1 MFTKENVKSN
11 NFLTQNLQEIRHIM
25 KRISL
30 RIIGIK
36 EREDSWLYDPEN
48 IFKKIIELNFFNL
61 KKKLP
66 IRIQEAYKTNRLD

>member
-11 NFLTQNLQEIRHIM
+11 NFLTQNLQEIRYIM
-25 KRISL
+25 KRIRL
-30 RIIGIK
+30 RIIGIRDK
-36 EREDSWLYDPEN
+36 EDSWLYDIEN

-61 KKKLP
+61 KKQLP